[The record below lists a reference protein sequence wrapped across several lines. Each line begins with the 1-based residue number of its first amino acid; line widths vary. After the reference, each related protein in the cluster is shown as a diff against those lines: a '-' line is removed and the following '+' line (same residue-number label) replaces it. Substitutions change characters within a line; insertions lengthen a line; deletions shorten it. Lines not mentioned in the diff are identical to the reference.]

1 MLQCSPYVTVQS
13 VCYSAVC
20 MLQCS
25 TICSLYFVMF
35 SFMKVEVHKFKVNFS
50 GIILFAKHM
59 TYVLQVSNLNLY
71 RLGRRKVFGE
81 SMIATK
87 FEPHDNWL
95 PPCYYVPRELEQAL
109 IEAGVPA
116 SHWNQADLPGLRDLS
131 RDEICKLVRERSEKL
146 HKMSVGENDLI
157 EDMPTACGLYTN
169 IENLPCFIPYN
180 LITQHSIPDKSV
192 ADCVEALIGAYLI
205 ACGPRGALL
214 FMAWLGI
221 CVLPKEEVGLTASC
235 SDSRPVGSLV
245 PELVIKDENSMA
257 SVERKQV
264 CN

>member
-1 MLQCSPYVTVQS
+1 
-13 VCYSAVC
+13 
-20 MLQCS
+20 
-25 TICSLYFVMF
+25 
-35 SFMKVEVHKFKVNFS
+35 
-50 GIILFAKHM
+50 
-59 TYVLQVSNLNLY
+59 
-71 RLGRRKVFGE
+71 
-81 SMIATK
+81 MIATK

-116 SHWNQADLPGLRDLS
+116 SHWNQADLPALRDLS
-131 RDEICKLVRERSEKL
+131 REEICKLVHERSEKL
-146 HKMSVGENDLI
+146 HKMSKGEDGAAEDLL
-157 EDMPTACGLYTN
+157 TAASAHTN

-221 CVLPKEEVGLTASC
+221 CVLPKEEVIFTVSS
-235 SDSRPVGSLV
+235 SDDVKGPRPVGSLKL
-245 PELVIKDENSMA
+245 ELICGDENSA
-257 SVERKQV
+257 AVTNGDETFALPAKWRQV
-264 CN
+264 QSL

>member
-1 MLQCSPYVTVQS
+1 
-13 VCYSAVC
+13 
-20 MLQCS
+20 
-25 TICSLYFVMF
+25 
-35 SFMKVEVHKFKVNFS
+35 
-50 GIILFAKHM
+50 
-59 TYVLQVSNLNLY
+59 
-71 RLGRRKVFGE
+71 
-81 SMIATK
+81 MIATK

-116 SHWNQADLPGLRDLS
+116 SHWNQADLPALRELS
-131 RDEICKLVRERSEKL
+131 RDEICELVRERSEKL
-146 HKMSVGENDLI
+146 KKSALM
-157 EDMPTACGLYTN
+157 EDGGSEEVLMTSGPYTN

-221 CVLPKEEVGLTASC
+221 CVLPKEEIIIVEPEAQIRIKEL
-235 SDSRPVGSLV
+235 RPVGSLLPV
-245 PELVIKDENSMA
+245 EAENEES
-257 SVERKQV
+257 ENKLTRHWKQV
-264 CN
+264 TSYKKFYENH

>member
-1 MLQCSPYVTVQS
+1 
-13 VCYSAVC
+13 
-20 MLQCS
+20 
-25 TICSLYFVMF
+25 
-35 SFMKVEVHKFKVNFS
+35 
-50 GIILFAKHM
+50 
-59 TYVLQVSNLNLY
+59 
-71 RLGRRKVFGE
+71 
-81 SMIATK
+81 MIATK

-116 SHWNQADLPGLRDLS
+116 SHWNQADLPALRDLS
-131 RDEICKLVRERSEKL
+131 RDEICKLVHERSEKL
-146 HKMSVGENDLI
+146 RRMGSGENGMT
-157 EDMPTACGLYTN
+157 EDMLTTSGPYTN

-221 CVLPKEEVGLTASC
+221 CVLPKEEVTFISC
-235 SDSRPVGSLV
+235 SDVEEPRPVGSLV
-245 PELVIKDENSMA
+245 PEIVDGDENSTSM
-257 SVERKQV
+257 VQKKQV
-264 CN
+264 HT

>member
-1 MLQCSPYVTVQS
+1 
-13 VCYSAVC
+13 
-20 MLQCS
+20 
-25 TICSLYFVMF
+25 
-35 SFMKVEVHKFKVNFS
+35 
-50 GIILFAKHM
+50 
-59 TYVLQVSNLNLY
+59 LNLY
-71 RLGRRKVFGE
+71 RLGRRKAFGE

-116 SHWNQADLPGLRDLS
+116 SHWNRADLPAMRDLS
-131 RDEICKLVRERSEKL
+131 RDEICELVRERSEKL
-146 HKMSVGENDLI
+146 RKMSEEGDGAA
-157 EDMPTACGLYTN
+157 EDSPATAAPPTSV
-169 IENLPCFIPYN
+169 ENLPCFIPYN

-221 CVLPKEEVGLTASC
+221 CVLPKEELVPAVPC
-235 SDSRPVGSLV
+235 SGDARPVGSSV
-245 PELVIKDENSMA
+245 PELVDGDEDSAAAENLDGNRTPLA
-257 SVERKQV
+257 KWRQV
-264 CN
+264 QPLVIPDVCKGLDFAEFND

>member
-1 MLQCSPYVTVQS
+1 
-13 VCYSAVC
+13 
-20 MLQCS
+20 
-25 TICSLYFVMF
+25 
-35 SFMKVEVHKFKVNFS
+35 
-50 GIILFAKHM
+50 
-59 TYVLQVSNLNLY
+59 
-71 RLGRRKVFGE
+71 
-81 SMIATK
+81 MIATK

-116 SHWNQADLPGLRDLS
+116 SHWNQADLPALRDLS
-131 RDEICKLVRERSEKL
+131 RDEICKLVQERSEKL
-146 HKMSVGENDLI
+146 RKMSAGEDGIAEDL
-157 EDMPTACGLYTN
+157 PTTAGPYAN

-221 CVLPKEEVGLTASC
+221 CVLPKEEVIFTVPACNDAEG
-235 SDSRPVGSLV
+235 SRPVGSLM
-245 PELVIKDENSMA
+245 PEIIDGDESSTALANGDRTCAPLVKW
-257 SVERKQV
+257 RQV
-264 CN
+264 QALL